1 MSDFTQ
7 KHHRDLMEAYASIY
21 QQSVQEE
28 TVENIEYQEYEIDT
42 NAILESVKHYLI
54 NLGYADNEK
63 KAEAMMPHLSESWY
77 DQIVTEIVVEQEFLG
92 CVNSILEE
100 GYDLSS
106 YTIDELYENYVGYFN
121 ESQQVDLHEVLPLV
135 AAPILANPATWAA
148 GAALGAGALY
158 AGKKMYDAARQ
169 LRGGTSKEG
178 EAFLNQPLQ
187 ARRNETPSQRR
198 ARIQSNV
205 QQRQQQQQTP
215 AANPPKGRTTTVASP
230 AKPVNKPQPMKAPEP
245 PKPPGGGPGGP
256 GGGGGGGGGGG
267 KPPEA
272 PKPPKGPFNW
282 KDALLGTTRGG
293 RITRGIAGT
302 VAGSEVYGAAT
313 NPSSYSPTAGAAGLT
328 LAPIGRGLEGLAGV
342 ERFGQRGPSG
352 SLFGRGAYERGQRT
366 TVGTTVRDAGETTSR
381 VSQNLMQ
388 QPWRKPTVSGTEAEK
403 QRIQNL
409 FGKK

>member
-1 MSDFTQ
+1 MSDFTAKNQ
-7 KHHRDLMEAYASIY
+7 RGLMEAYASMY
-21 QQSVQEE
+21 QQPIQEDK
-28 TVENIEYQEYEIDT
+28 VEGVEYQEYEIDFD
-42 NAILESVKHYLI
+42 AILESVKHYLV
-54 NLGYADNEK
+54 NLGYAENEK
-63 KAEAMMPHLSESWY
+63 KAEAMMPHLSEEWY
-77 DQIVTEIVVEQEFLG
+77 DQVITEIIVEQEFIG
-92 CVNSILEE
+92 CVNSILGE

-106 YTIDELYENYVGYFN
+106 YTLDELYENYVDYFN

-148 GAALGAGALY
+148 GAALGAGAIY

-198 ARIQSNV
+198 ARVQANV

-215 AANPPKGRTTTVASP
+215 TTNPPKGTTTTV
-230 AKPVNKPQPMKAPEP
+230 PVNKPKPMKAPEP
-245 PKPPGGGPGGP
+245 PKGPSGGGPGGGGP
-256 GGGGGGGGGGG
+256 GGGGGGGGGG

-293 RITRGIAGT
+293 RVTRGISTG
-302 VAGSEVYGAAT
+302 VAGAELYGAAT
-313 NPSSYSPTAGAAGLT
+313 DPSAYSPTAGAAGLT
-328 LAPIGRGLEGLAGV
+328 IAPVGRGLEGLAGL
-342 ERFGQRGPSG
+342 ERFGRRGPSG

-366 TVGTTVRDAGETTSR
+366 TVGTATRDAGETTSR
-381 VSQNLMQ
+381 LSQNLIQ
-388 QPWRKPTVSGTEAEK
+388 QPWRKPTVSGTEAER

-409 FGKK
+409 FTKKP

>member
-1 MSDFTQ
+1 MSDFTS
-7 KHHRDLMEAYASIY
+7 KDHKGLMEAYASIY
-21 QQSVQEE
+21 QQPLQEE
-28 TVENIEYQEYEIDT
+28 KVEEVEYQEYEIDT
-42 NAILESVKHYLI
+42 DAILESVKHYLV
-54 NLGYADNEK
+54 NFGYAEDEK
-63 KAEAMMPHLSESWY
+63 KAEAMMPHLSEEWY
-77 DQIVTEIVVEQEFLG
+77 DQVVTEIVVEQEFFG
-92 CVNSILEE
+92 CINSILEE
-100 GYDLSS
+100 GYNLSS

-135 AAPILANPATWAA
+135 AAPVLANPATWAA

-178 EAFLNQPLQ
+178 EAFLNQPLK
-187 ARRNETPSQRR
+187 AKKETPSQRK
-198 ARIQSNV
+198 ARVQANV

-215 AANPPKGRTTTVASP
+215 AANPPKGKTTTVASP
-230 AKPVNKPQPMKAPEP
+230 ANKPQPMKAPEP
-245 PKPPGGGPGGP
+245 PKPPGGG
-256 GGGGGGGGGGG
+256 GGGGGGGG

-272 PKPPKGPFNW
+272 PKPPKPPKGPFNW

-328 LAPIGRGLEGLAGV
+328 LAPIGKGLEGLAGV

-366 TVGTTVRDAGETTSR
+366 TVGTAVRDAGETTSR
-381 VSQNLMQ
+381 VSQNLIQ
-388 QPWRKPTVSGTEAEK
+388 QPWRKPAQSTQPTQPA
-403 QRIQNL
+403 QP
-409 FGKK
+409 KKTRVKGIDY